1 VNDLLTPD
9 DVEDR
14 LRRTLAARAE
24 RMAPGDGTGW
34 DLGGPVAA
42 PTDVPGADVGF
53 GPSRARGRRELCAAA
68 AALILVVGGAAAIA
82 LTRGDDR
89 GRVASQDPVTTGA
102 STTAATTAPGD
113 GAAQP
118 QADVAYPIG
127 EYEGEGYRIHALFED
142 GATANLIPPTPAW
155 QRVRV
160 GDHEGYYAALPN
172 SAMSELWV
180 VFDDGVVVLRGGS
193 LPRERLIAAG
203 ATVTRDPDTGR
214 YTMPAPPGW
223 TTLWTTPPDWNSPVP
238 GADAVHLGR
247 FVSTAD
253 PAGKNFSVFWYP
265 GWDETNVAEGA
276 ELVEVGDGDGYIG
289 TIAPQASGLSQLWII
304 YEDGV
309 VELQAA
315 GISRD
320 ELITA
325 GDGIKRTLGTD
336 QFGITPPPGF
346 EQES

>member
-14 LRRTLAARAE
+14 VCRTLAARAE
-24 RMAPGDGTGW
+24 QMAPGDGAGW
-34 DLGGPVAA
+34 DLGGPVVV
-42 PTDVPGADVGF
+42 PTDVPGGDVGF
-53 GPSRARGRRELCAAA
+53 GPSRSRGRRELRAAA
-68 AALILVVGGAAAIA
+68 AALILVIGGAAAIA
-82 LTRGDDR
+82 IKRGDDR

-113 GAAQP
+113 AARP
-118 QADVAYPIG
+118 LSDVAYPIG

-142 GATANLIPPTPAW
+142 GATANLVPPTPAW

-160 GDHEGYYAALPN
+160 GDHEGYHAALPN

-180 VFDDGVVVLRGGS
+180 VFDDGVVVLRGRS

-223 TTLWTTPPDWNSPVP
+223 TTLWTTPPDVDSPVP
-238 GADAVHLGR
+238 ESDVVGR

-253 PAGKNFSVFWYP
+253 PAGKNFTVFWYP

-276 ELVEVGDGDGYIG
+276 ELVQVGDGEGYIG
-289 TIAPQASGLSQLWII
+289 TIAPEASDLSPLWIT
-304 YEDGV
+304 YRDGV
-309 VELQAA
+309 VEPAS
-315 GISRD
+315 GRHVPRRVDRGWSGVR
-320 ELITA
+320 
-325 GDGIKRTLGTD
+325 GVS
-336 QFGITPPPGF
+336 TPPACHCP
-346 EQES
+346 SVRH